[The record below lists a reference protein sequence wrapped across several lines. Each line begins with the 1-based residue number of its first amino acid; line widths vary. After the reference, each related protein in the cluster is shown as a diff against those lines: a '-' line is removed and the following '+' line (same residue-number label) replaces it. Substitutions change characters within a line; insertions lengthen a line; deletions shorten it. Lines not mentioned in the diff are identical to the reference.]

1 MEQIDIQLNEQ
12 LKKAI
17 LLGNNAY
24 SSVKNDRNGY
34 GDTRSIL
41 AFLTSA
47 RAVVIRVSGKESTY
61 TKNLEEI
68 MSRDWDDSS
77 KIEYILGVLQSLFED
92 FNSGYLVSYSEL
104 IHGELFGNFLEMA
117 DHLISEGYKDA
128 AAVISGSTL
137 EEHLRQLCKKNGIN
151 IERTD
156 SKGNIIPLKADKMNS
171 DLSSSGVYKILDQ
184 KNVTAWLDL
193 RNKAAHG
200 KYNEYTKEQVLLMI
214 SGIRDF
220 ITRNSA

>member
-1 MEQIDIQLNEQ
+1 MEQIEKQLNEQ
-12 LKKAI
+12 LNKAI

-24 SSVKNDRNGY
+24 NSIQNDSDRY
-34 GDTRSIL
+34 GDTKSVL

-47 RAVVIRVSGKESTY
+47 RAVIIRISGKESTY

-68 MSRDWDDSS
+68 MSRNWGDSS
-77 KIEYILGVLQSLFED
+77 KVEYILGVLQSLSED

-137 EEHLRQLCKKNGIN
+137 EEHLRQLCLKNGIR

-156 SKGNIIPLKADKMNS
+156 STRNIIPIKADKMNS

-200 KYNEYTKEQVLLMI
+200 KYSEYTKEQVLLMI